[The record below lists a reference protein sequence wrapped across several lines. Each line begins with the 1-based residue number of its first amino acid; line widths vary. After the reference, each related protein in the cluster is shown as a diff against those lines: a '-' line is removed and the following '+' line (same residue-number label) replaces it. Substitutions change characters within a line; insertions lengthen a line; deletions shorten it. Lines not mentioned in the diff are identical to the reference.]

1 MNFIAL
7 FLWLC
12 LNTQS
17 PSLCGKAYFWPAPF
31 SLCYAICHRG
41 HCLEAGFFP
50 AGSRWSQPVAID
62 RAGVGELPYAPHAGC
77 AVVTLQTE
85 KRKPFLGKIED
96 AEVMLN
102 CWCSSYLTVC
112 HSTGSDPLTAS
123 WKSPQNTKTVVTLA
137 VMDNIIPQRAL
148 DFAGRKENVLKAFE
162 DLAGRTLVSKSS
174 LNCVF
179 SSLSRFWPWLSP
191 VLSHWTS
198 FIHRSCACTQ
208 LGGKGERI
216 TIFKCSFLR

>member
-1 MNFIAL
+1 MLKHPVSLPLWKGI
-7 FLWLC
+7 FLAGPFFFVLCHLSQGSLLRGWL
-12 LNTQS
+12 
-17 PSLCGKAYFWPAPF
+17 
-31 SLCYAICHRG
+31 
-41 HCLEAGFFP
+41 
-50 AGSRWSQPVAID
+50 
-62 RAGVGELPYAPHAGC
+62 LPC
-77 AVVTLQTE
+77 WEQVVTASGYWQGWSGGASVCPPCWMCSCYPSDRE
-85 KRKPFLGKIED
+85 KKAFLGKKRRCRGDVELLVFQLLD
-96 AEVMLN
+96 
-102 CWCSSYLTVC
+102 C

-148 DFAGRKENVLKAFE
+148 GFAGRKENVLKALE